1 MVTQCIGEAETFVA
15 FSTWCGFTEV
25 CNKLLIPWISLV
37 KRLD

>member
-1 MVTQCIGEAETFVA
+1 MVTWCTGEAETFVA
-15 FSTWCGFTEV
+15 FSTCCAFTKM

>member
-1 MVTQCIGEAETFVA
+1 MVTQCIEEAETFVA
-15 FSTWCGFTEV
+15 FSTWRRFTEM